1 MKNTLIKN
9 KGFIIALFAMIF
21 SIAAVNAQP
30 GQQKQDRQGPP
41 PIPSEKQ
48 IQIMVDDLSTELSLT
63 DEQENQVSKHMA
75 CPWWSKMILLKLR
88 SEMWEAQK
96 HPFFKDRVVYNSHLF
111 KMLSDA
117 KIEKSDVAK
126 VLETSTNYVDWIISK
141 VNVKGEI
148 NETTEK
154 VGET

>member
-63 DEQENQVSKHMA
+63 DEQENQVSKIFFAHFEEA
-75 CPWWSKMILLKLR
+75 KEKMESAERPERKEMEKLKKDF
-88 SEMWEAQK
+88 EKEVKAQLTEDQK
-96 HPFFKDRVVYNSHLF
+96 KQF
-111 KMLSDA
+111 
-117 KIEKSDVAK
+117 DVFMK
-126 VLETSTNYVDWIISK
+126 K
-141 VNVKGEI
+141 QKPPQGRQ
-148 NETTEK
+148 K
-154 VGET
+154 